1 MKKRR
6 KYSRFG
12 LIISLLLVIVSGDLF
27 LQVDWE
33 LVLRKE
39 SVLKELRLPILFLSL
54 GIYVFW
60 SVINN
65 KKIRERKG
73 DQ

>member
-27 LQVDWE
+27 LEVDWE